1 MRDKTTLFDEEQ
13 RKTKQDQPSSL
24 VVMTTL
30 NQLVEAAK
38 YVECDEGALL
48 EERRRSTHKM
58 LEKNRRAEMRDYYDM
73 LKVNV
78 PKINDW
84 VKCSHISIL
93 TAATKHIAE
102 LNAID
107 YRYQREKEQLCRT
120 QMELKD
126 RIRMLLRDE
135 KILLE
140 QLLPSDNDVPDYNGL
155 VMNGGFEMLNR
166 SNKPPTTTTTTNNV
180 PPIKKKKKM
189 VSVEV
194 QVNEHDIKS
203 ELPNIS
209 RLVGG
214 IGSYMTSSRTEFASV
229 PSPTDPTPGEND
241 NFFFGSTPNIIT
253 RDPNLCLPAPLACL
267 SNGGTTG
274 AYSFNDN
281 ILSASNNNCN
291 YVKSGLKGVSRRKRK
306 HLLQ

>member
-1 MRDKTTLFDEEQ
+1 
-13 RKTKQDQPSSL
+13 
-24 VVMTTL
+24 MTTL

-78 PKINDW
+78 PKINEW

-140 QLLPSDNDVPDYNGL
+140 QLLPSDNDAPDYNGL
-155 VMNGGFEMLNR
+155 VMNACFEMSNC
-166 SNKPPTTTTTTNNV
+166 SNKPPTPTTTTTTTNSV

-194 QVNEHDIKS
+194 QANEHDIKA
-203 ELPNIS
+203 ELPNIG

-229 PSPTDPTPGEND
+229 PSPTDPMPGEND

-253 RDPNLCLPAPLACL
+253 RDPNLCLPPLACL
-267 SNGGTTG
+267 SNGGTT
-274 AYSFNDN
+274 SFNDN
-281 ILSASNNNCN
+281 IPSFNNNNCS
-291 YVKSGLKGVSRRKRK
+291 YLKSGLKGVSRRKRK